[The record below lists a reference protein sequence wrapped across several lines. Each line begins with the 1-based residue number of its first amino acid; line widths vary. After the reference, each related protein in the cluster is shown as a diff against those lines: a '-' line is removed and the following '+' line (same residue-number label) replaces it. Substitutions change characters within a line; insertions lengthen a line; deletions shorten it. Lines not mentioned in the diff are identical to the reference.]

1 MSSVPLHLQQ
11 RLVEKQQELEQLRI
25 LNQFAGHLMSHFDE
39 LSEKFDALA
48 QGNLA
53 VSKVVGNWTS
63 VFKTIELTD
72 NYVASQNQ
80 ENGQEKSSL
89 VRLPTA

>member
-11 RLVEKQQELEQLRI
+11 RLAEKQQELEQLRI

-48 QGNLA
+48 QGNL
-53 VSKVVGNWTS
+53 
-63 VFKTIELTD
+63 D
-72 NYVASQNQ
+72 NYVASQSQ

>member
-11 RLVEKQQELEQLRI
+11 RLAEKQQELEQLRI

-48 QGNLA
+48 QGNLGTIP
-53 VSKVVGNWTS
+53 SHQMQ
-63 VFKTIELTD
+63 KTK
-72 NYVASQNQ
+72 
-80 ENGQEKSSL
+80 ENAIKES
-89 VRLPTA
+89 RMC